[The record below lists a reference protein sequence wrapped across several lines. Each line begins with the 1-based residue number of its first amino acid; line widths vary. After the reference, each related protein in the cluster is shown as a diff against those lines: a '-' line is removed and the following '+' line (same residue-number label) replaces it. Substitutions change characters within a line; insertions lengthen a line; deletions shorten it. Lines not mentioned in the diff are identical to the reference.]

1 MTEATPIG
9 GLQFRTGI
17 EQDYGPVTDWGTDF
31 DLMDPDYVVHPEQR
45 WAEQRNG
52 CPIALT
58 ERRQRTWLPVRY
70 ADLSEIAHD
79 TERFSS
85 RDIVVVSPFEQPIN
99 DLMPVPPISSDPP
112 LHTWAR
118 RLLLPAFGPS
128 AIDRMTPITRA
139 LAHSLIDDHFSDG
152 KGDAASDFARHIPVR
167 IIAQMLGVPVDD
179 EDKFTGWV
187 VRTLQNGL
195 QSIDGAMDA
204 LGEMTMY
211 FMGAVMERR
220 AMEPGT
226 RPDDIITL
234 LLEAETEEP
243 MTDQHLLGTCFL
255 LLVAGIDTTWSNIGS
270 ALWHLA
276 SNPEDQQRLRD
287 EPDLMAMAVEEF
299 LRFYS
304 PVTMARYVTEDT
316 EFKGCPMREGDKI
329 LMAFPA
335 GNHDP
340 ELFDDPDRFIIDRSQ
355 NRHFAFGSGI
365 HRCLGSNLARME
377 IRVALETFLER
388 VPTFRLSDPDAVTW
402 TGGQVRGPCHVKA
415 VGAGTGPGRP
425 RRLARAPGAPANR
438 RTERRP

>member
-1 MTEATPIG
+1 MTDTTPNTG
-9 GLQFRTGI
+9 FQFRTDV
-17 EQDYGPVTDWGTDF
+17 EEDYGPITDWATDF

-45 WAEQRNG
+45 WTEQRSG
-52 CPIALT
+52 CPIAFT

-70 ADLSEIAHD
+70 EDLSAIAHD

-112 LHTWAR
+112 VHTWAR

-139 LAHSLIDDHFSDG
+139 LSHSLIDEHFSDG
-152 KGDAASDFARHIPVR
+152 RGDVAADYARHIPVR
-167 IIAQMLGVPVDD
+167 IIAQMLGVPVED

-187 VRTLQNGL
+187 VRTLQNGF
-195 QSIDGAMDA
+195 QNIDGAMDA

-211 FMGAVMERR
+211 FMTAVMERR

-226 RPDDIITL
+226 RPDDIITML
-234 LLEAETEEP
+234 IEAETDEP
-243 MTDQHLLGTCFL
+243 ISDQHLLGTCFL

-276 SNPEDQQRLRD
+276 THPEDQQRLRD
-287 EPDLMAMAVEEF
+287 EPDLMPLAVEEF

-316 EFKGCPMREGDKI
+316 EFNGCPMQEGDKI

-340 ELFDDPDRFIIDRSQ
+340 ELFEDADKFIIDRKR

-377 IRVALETFLER
+377 IKVALEVFLER
-388 VPTFRLSDPDAVTW
+388 VPTFTLSDPDAVTW
-402 TGGQVRGPCHVKA
+402 TGGQVRGPRCV
-415 VGAGTGPGRP
+415 PISF
-425 RRLARAPGAPANR
+425 
-438 RTERRP
+438 

>member
-1 MTEATPIG
+1 MTDITNTD
-9 GLQFRTGI
+9 LQFRTGVQ
-17 EQDYGPVTDWGTDF
+17 EDYGPVTDWASDF
-31 DLMDPDYVVHPEQR
+31 DLLDPDYVLHPEQR
-45 WAEQRNG
+45 WTEQRNG
-52 CPIALT
+52 CPIAFT

-70 ADLSEIAHD
+70 KDLADIAHD

-85 RDIVVVSPFEQPIN
+85 RDIVVVSPFDQPIN
-99 DLMPVPPISSDPP
+99 ELMPVPPISSDEPV
-112 LHTWAR
+112 HTWAR
-118 RLLLPAFGPS
+118 RLLLPAFGPT
-128 AIDRMTPITRA
+128 AIDNMTPITRA
-139 LAHSLIDDHFSDG
+139 LAHSLIDQHFSDG
-152 KGDAASDFARHIPVR
+152 HGDVAADYARHIPVR
-167 IIAQMLGVPVDD
+167 IIAQMLGVPVED

-187 VRTLQNGL
+187 VRTLQNGF
-195 QSIDGAMDA
+195 QNIDGAMDA

-226 RPDDIITL
+226 RPDDIITML
-234 LLEAETEEP
+234 IEAETDEP
-243 MTDQHLLGTCFL
+243 ISDQHLLGTCFL

-276 SNPEDQQRLRD
+276 THPEDQQRLRD
-287 EPDLMAMAVEEF
+287 EPELMTSAVEEF

-316 EFKGCPMREGDKI
+316 EFNGCPMQEGDKI

-340 ELFDDPDRFIIDRSQ
+340 ELFEDADKFIIDRAK

-377 IRVALETFLER
+377 IKVALEIFLER
-388 VPTFRLSDPDAVTW
+388 VPTFRVSDPDAVTW
-402 TGGQVRGPCHVKA
+402 TGGQVRGPRCV
-415 VGAGTGPGRP
+415 PISF
-425 RRLARAPGAPANR
+425 
-438 RTERRP
+438 

>member
-9 GLQFRTGI
+9 GLQFRAGI

-234 LLEAETEEP
+234 LLEAETEKP
-243 MTDQHLLGTCFL
+243 MTDQHLLGTYFL

-402 TGGQVRGPCHVKA
+402 TGGQVRGPRCVPIA
-415 VGAGTGPGRP
+415 F
-425 RRLARAPGAPANR
+425 
-438 RTERRP
+438 

>member
-1 MTEATPIG
+1 MTDITNTD
-9 GLQFRTGI
+9 LQFRTGVQ
-17 EQDYGPVTDWGTDF
+17 EDYGPVTDWASDF
-31 DLMDPDYVVHPEQR
+31 DLLDPDYVLHPEQR
-45 WAEQRNG
+45 WTEQRNG
-52 CPIALT
+52 CPNAFT

-70 ADLSEIAHD
+70 KDLADIAHD

-85 RDIVVVSPFEQPIN
+85 RDIVVVSPFDQPIN
-99 DLMPVPPISSDPP
+99 DLMPVPPISSDEPV
-112 LHTWAR
+112 HTWAR
-118 RLLLPAFGPS
+118 RLLLPAFGPT
-128 AIDRMTPITRA
+128 AIDNMTPITRA
-139 LAHSLIDDHFSDG
+139 LAHSLIDQHFSDG
-152 KGDAASDFARHIPVR
+152 HGDVAADYARHIPVR
-167 IIAQMLGVPVDD
+167 IIAQMLGVPVED

-187 VRTLQNGL
+187 VRTLQNGF
-195 QSIDGAMDA
+195 QNIDGAMDA

-226 RPDDIITL
+226 RPDDIITML
-234 LLEAETEEP
+234 IEAETDEP
-243 MTDQHLLGTCFL
+243 ISDQHLLGTCFL

-276 SNPEDQQRLRD
+276 THPEDQQRLRD
-287 EPDLMAMAVEEF
+287 EPELMTSAVEEF

-316 EFKGCPMREGDKI
+316 EFNGCPMQEGDKI

-340 ELFDDPDRFIIDRSQ
+340 ELFEDADKFIIDRAK

-377 IRVALETFLER
+377 IKVALEIFLER
-388 VPTFRLSDPDAVTW
+388 VPTFRVSDPDAVTW
-402 TGGQVRGPCHVKA
+402 TGGQVRGPRCV
-415 VGAGTGPGRP
+415 PISF
-425 RRLARAPGAPANR
+425 
-438 RTERRP
+438 

>member
-1 MTEATPIG
+1 MTDTTPNA
-9 GLQFRTGI
+9 GLQFRSDVQ
-17 EQDYGPVTDWGTDF
+17 EDYGPVTDWANDF
-31 DLMDPDYVVHPEQR
+31 DLMDPDYVVRPEQR
-45 WAEQRNG
+45 WTEQRNG
-52 CPIALT
+52 CPIAFT

-70 ADLSEIAHD
+70 EDLSAIAHD

-112 LHTWAR
+112 VHTWAR

-128 AIDRMTPITRA
+128 AIEKMTPITRA
-139 LAHSLIDDHFSDG
+139 LANALIDEHFSDG
-152 KGDAASDFARHIPVR
+152 HGDVAADYARHIPVR
-167 IIAQMLGVPVDD
+167 IIAQMLGVPVED

-187 VRTLQNGL
+187 VRTLQNGF
-195 QSIDGAMDA
+195 QNIDGAMDA

-220 AMEPGT
+220 AMEPGA
-226 RPDDIITL
+226 RPDDIITML
-234 LLEAETEEP
+234 IEAETDEP
-243 MTDQHLLGTCFL
+243 ISDQHLLGTCFL

-276 SNPEDQQRLRD
+276 THPEDQQRLRD
-287 EPDLMAMAVEEF
+287 EPDLMPMAVEEF

-316 EFKGCPMREGDKI
+316 EFNGCPMREGDKI

-340 ELFDDPDRFIIDRSQ
+340 ELFEEADRFIIDRAR

-377 IRVALETFLER
+377 IKVALEVFLER
-388 VPTFRLSDPDAVTW
+388 VPTFELSDPEAVTW
-402 TGGQVRGPCHVKA
+402 TGGQVRGPRCVPI
-415 VGAGTGPGRP
+415 TF
-425 RRLARAPGAPANR
+425 
-438 RTERRP
+438 